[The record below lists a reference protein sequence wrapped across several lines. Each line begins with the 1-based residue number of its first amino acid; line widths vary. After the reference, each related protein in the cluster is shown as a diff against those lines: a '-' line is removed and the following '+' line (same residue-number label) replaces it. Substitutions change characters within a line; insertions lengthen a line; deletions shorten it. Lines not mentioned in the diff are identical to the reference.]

1 MLCDTYVDGACLVG
15 GWRWWPLVQLRLQ
28 HLARQRRRQWT
39 RGSSGRSSSSATP
52 GYTARTSG
60 AAASSTPTVASSWFL
75 GIMITRGAM
84 RVAELQAGSISVHA
98 ATSSTIFIVAGW
110 LSFALGLNGLCV
122 SLDTVCTSALI
133 GRAEL
138 VLYAAGA
145 ADKALIISLEREH
158 VVWANMGHLDAAA
171 LVLAMKRPMKRLS
184 PSVDW
189 SVWGAL
195 FVRHASSNP

>member
-1 MLCDTYVDGACLVG
+1 
-15 GWRWWPLVQLRLQ
+15 
-28 HLARQRRRQWT
+28 
-39 RGSSGRSSSSATP
+39 
-52 GYTARTSG
+52 
-60 AAASSTPTVASSWFL
+60 
-75 GIMITRGAM
+75 M

-122 SLDTVCTSALI
+122 SLDTVCPSALI